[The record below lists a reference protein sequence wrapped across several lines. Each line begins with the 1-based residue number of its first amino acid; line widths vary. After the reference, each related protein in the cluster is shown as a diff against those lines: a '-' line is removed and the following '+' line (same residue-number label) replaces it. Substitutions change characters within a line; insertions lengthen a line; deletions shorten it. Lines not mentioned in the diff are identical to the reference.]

1 MGGIDKIEEKLA
13 DNSRLFF
20 IQRLPRNVCVSWE
33 VLINTA
39 LLEKQ
44 LY

>member
-1 MGGIDKIEEKLA
+1 MDGIDKIEEKLA

-20 IQRLPRNVCVSWE
+20 IQKLPRNVWVSWE
-33 VLINTA
+33 VLINIT
-39 LLEKQ
+39 LLEKE